1 VILDAAGPWPDN
13 HGLCGE
19 ARLLKTR
26 EVSIMWNIIIGI
38 LLIVAGLSG
47 RFSLIGTG
55 SSKALAAVGAAI
67 LIWGIVQVA
76 RRR

>member
-1 VILDAAGPWPDN
+1 
-13 HGLCGE
+13 
-19 ARLLKTR
+19 
-26 EVSIMWNIIIGI
+26 MWNIIIGI

-47 RFSLIGTG
+47 RFALIGTG